1 MSTILGI
8 ALTPYSHYH
17 NFDKRII
24 WFNFKELDK
33 LENWVSN
40 KLELDFK
47 LEKINSS
54 QHFDCNLKLNESFIK
69 KYNEVFDR
77 FDLQK
82 DKITLI

>member
-1 MSTILGI
+1 
-8 ALTPYSHYH
+8 
-17 NFDKRII
+17 
-24 WFNFKELDK
+24 LDK

-82 DKITLI
+82 NKITLI